1 MKVGVIKNLPEGV
14 TQVHVVVGA
23 EEEVLGAILG
33 KGNPPSVL
41 RMWRRFND
49 EDSYDVFN
57 ADRSGR
63 AGRFYL
69 RTVYY
74 DSPHGCY
81 PVDLL
86 VQVCEGEVISVE
98 EITGIGPRE
107 VVGTMRRVVYKKL
120 AAQSL
125 KVGVCFTRA
134 EREAISTWEDE
145 KALDVK
151 RLAEDA
157 SALEAIAHPRIGN
170 VADANVLLGLLR
182 TFGPAS
188 AKEAESESVESGH
201 RPTKGGVTAT
211 AKGRDGAGN
220 KLRGNKHAGK
230 GRGSHRPRFDDERP
244 DGASLH

>member
-1 MKVGVIKNLPEGV
+1 MKVFDIKRLPEAVYAKVEVGV
-14 TQVHVVVGA
+14 DGDL
-23 EEEVLGAILG
+23 LGVSMD

-41 RMWRRFND
+41 RMWRRFKD
-49 EDSYDVFN
+49 EDSGDVFS
-57 ADRSGR
+57 AGRSGR

-86 VQVCEGEVISVE
+86 VQVYEGEVISVE
-98 EITGIGPRE
+98 EMTGIGPRE